1 MAGKKKAEGETKKP
15 KVQKFG
21 HGKKYLDAIKKVDR
35 DNLYSLDEA
44 LSLVK
49 ETSTT
54 KFDATVELHM
64 QMGVDPKKADQNIR
78 GTVNLPA
85 GTGRVQRVLVLAEDD
100 DAKKAMAA
108 GADFAGLDEMIEK
121 ISKGWMDFDVVIA
134 TPAVMPK
141 VGKLGQTLG
150 TKGMMPNPKSGTVT
164 AEIEKTVKE
173 FKAGKVEFRVDKDAI
188 MHIGFGKVSFPE
200 TDLKTNF
207 NALLNAVKSAK
218 PTTAKGIYMRKATIA
233 STMGPGIKLDIG
245 SL

>member
-1 MAGKKKAEGETKKP
+1 MAGKKKTEGEAKKP

-21 HGKKYLDAIKKVDR
+21 HGKKYLDAIKKIDR
-35 DNLYSLDEA
+35 DNLYTVDEA
-44 LSLVK
+44 LNLVK
-49 ETSTT
+49 ETSTV

-85 GTGRVQRVLVLAEDD
+85 GTGRVQRVLVLAEDET
-100 DAKKAMAA
+100 AKKALAA
-108 GADFAGLDEMIEK
+108 GADFAGLEEMIEK
-121 ISKGWMDFDVVIA
+121 IAKGWMDFDVVIA

-150 TKGMMPNPKSGTVT
+150 TKGMMPNPQSGTVT
-164 AEIEKTVKE
+164 ADVEKAVKE

-188 MHIGFGKVSFPE
+188 MHLGFGKVSFEPK
-200 TDLKTNF
+200 DLKANL
-207 NALLNAVKSAK
+207 NALMSTVKAAK
-218 PTTAKGIYMRKATIA
+218 PATAKGIYIRKATIA
-233 STMGPGIKLDIG
+233 STMGPGIKLDIN